1 MFIHILFSI
10 IFLFI
15 NSLDGP
21 NVSRVDNFIESLNN
35 FTLNFSS
42 FAKISPYINT
52 TQYCLI
58 HDDILPICLQCKESY
73 TLING
78 ECVCYD
84 RNCKTCTSSLYGSCI
99 ECHQG
104 YALSTD
110 NTCRCKIEHCLLCDD
125 HICNVCEKG
134 YILTEYNTTCEFSF
148 EYQNGE
154 YCHDINCDICMNRLD
169 GSCLKCKDGYNLV
182 NGTCF
187 KNPTLGIYFQSKILC
202 SDDYISIGEGCNK
215 ICLGAQCDINEFP
228 LNTSCGHQCI
238 YCVQGIL
245 HEYLDCNM
253 SDFCYDEKCTKCRTN
268 ETGMCDRCELGYRL
282 LYGRCV
288 EKCKDENCLNC
299 DYTSD
304 GSCNWCKKGYALI
317 NGNCFLKYEGIS
329 YEEMV
334 DI

>member
-21 NVSRVDNFIESLNN
+21 NVSRVDNFIELLNN

-58 HDDILPICLQCKESY
+58 HDDILPICLQCKENY

-134 YILTEYNTTCEFSF
+134 YILTEYNTTCEFIF
-148 EYQNGE
+148 EYQN
-154 YCHDINCDICMNRLD
+154 
-169 GSCLKCKDGYNLV
+169 
-182 NGTCF
+182 
-187 KNPTLGIYFQSKILC
+187 
-202 SDDYISIGEGCNK
+202 
-215 ICLGAQCDINEFP
+215 
-228 LNTSCGHQCI
+228 
-238 YCVQGIL
+238 
-245 HEYLDCNM
+245 
-253 SDFCYDEKCTKCRTN
+253 
-268 ETGMCDRCELGYRL
+268 
-282 LYGRCV
+282 
-288 EKCKDENCLNC
+288 
-299 DYTSD
+299 
-304 GSCNWCKKGYALI
+304 
-317 NGNCFLKYEGIS
+317 
-329 YEEMV
+329 
-334 DI
+334 